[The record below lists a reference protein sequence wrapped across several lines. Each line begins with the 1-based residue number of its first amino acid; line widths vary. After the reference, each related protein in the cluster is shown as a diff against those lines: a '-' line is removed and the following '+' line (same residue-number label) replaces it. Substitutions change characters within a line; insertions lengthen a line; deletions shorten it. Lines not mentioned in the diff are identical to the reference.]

1 MAEIYR
7 KEVLKFLSCCLDVM
21 LNCGKNIIVIKQ
33 YNPTRGE
40 VFTSLKDYK
49 NHLDVDKYYPGC
61 FIEYQTGLSDES
73 YGILYDNISDW
84 SIEKYSI
91 DVIKEDTSIRIQLNS
106 ENFSREAIDRDIQM
120 LKREVKEE
128 GSLTFDEDIVKAK
141 RRASCLKIPEQEI
154 GGKMSNY
161 TMGIAKKIIGGFIR
175 PCLEN
180 MTDPDC
186 EPNVIILPQKR
197 NGLGYVFDDLDSAK
211 RRSIDDPG
219 ILTFGHDIDTDT
231 VYQTLF
237 DNIGQWVQDISEIKV
252 CYLKDGNLRI
262 RFAEDTLKPDRMQ
275 AIQKLKQTIIQNVN
289 IGTTVDAPLP
299 VVYDKYKEKKGENK
313 KMNDFSLTNLK
324 DALVNKITHL
334 DRKTVTILAII
345 ALVLLVVGKYQ
356 DIKDILIGIK
366 DKVKRS
372 KNFKAMVADGTA
384 ALDSLKKIVG
394 VKDNKKETVD
404 EA

>member
-1 MAEIYR
+1 MTEKYR
-7 KEVLKFLSCCLDVM
+7 KEILKFLSCCLDVM
-21 LNCGKNIIVIKQ
+21 LSCGKNIIVIKQ

-49 NHLDVDKYYPGC
+49 NRLDVDRYYPGC

-73 YGILYDNISDW
+73 YGILYDNISYW
-84 SIEKYSI
+84 STDKYSI
-91 DVIKEDTSIRIQLNS
+91 DVTKENASIRIQFNS
-106 ENFSREAIDRDIQM
+106 ENFSKEAIDGDIQK
-120 LKREVKEE
+120 LKQEVKEE

-141 RRASCLKIPEQEI
+141 RRASCLKVPEQEI
-154 GGKMSNY
+154 GGTMSNY
-161 TMGIAKKIIGGFIR
+161 TRGVAEIIIDKFVK

-180 MTDPDC
+180 MTDPYW
-186 EPNVIILPQKR
+186 EPDVIILPKER
-197 NGLGYVFDDLDSAK
+197 NGLGYVFNDLDSTK
-211 RRSIDDPG
+211 RYSIDNPD
-219 ILTFGHDIDTDT
+219 ILTFNHGIGTDT

-237 DNIGQWVQDISEIKV
+237 DNMGQWVQAIPEIKV

-262 RFAEDTLKPDRMQ
+262 RFAEDTSKPDRIH
-275 AIQKLKQTIIQNVN
+275 AIQKLKQTIMQNVN
-289 IGTTVDAPLP
+289 TGTVDAPLP
-299 VVYDKYKEKKGENK
+299 VVYDKYKEKKGEKK

-394 VKDNKKETVD
+394 VKDSKKETVD

>member
-1 MAEIYR
+1 MTEKYREEILR
-7 KEVLKFLSCCLDVM
+7 FLSCCLDVM
-21 LNCGKNIIVIKQ
+21 FNCDKNIIVIKR

-49 NHLDVDKYYPGC
+49 NHLDVDRYYPGC

-84 SIEKYSI
+84 AVEKYSI
-91 DVIKEDTSIRIQLNS
+91 DVVKEDTSIRIQFNS
-106 ENFSREAIDRDIQM
+106 ENFSKEAIHRDIVM

-141 RRASCLKIPEQEI
+141 RRASCLKVPEQEI
-154 GGKMSNY
+154 GGTMSNY
-161 TMGIAKKIIGGFIR
+161 TMGIAEIIIDKFVK

-180 MTDPDC
+180 MTDPYW
-186 EPNVIILPQKR
+186 EPDVIILPKKR
-197 NGLGYVFDDLDSAK
+197 NGLGYVFDNLDSA
-211 RRSIDDPG
+211 RMYNIDEPD
-219 ILTFGHDIDTDT
+219 ILTFSHGISTDT
-231 VYQTLF
+231 VYQALF
-237 DNIGQWVQDISEIKV
+237 DNMGQWVQDISEIKV

-262 RFAEDTLKPDRMQ
+262 RFAEDTLEPDRIQ
-275 AIQKLKQTIIQNVN
+275 AVQKLKQTIMQNVN
-289 IGTTVDAPLP
+289 TGTEDAQLP
-299 VVYDKYKEKKGENK
+299 VVYDKYKEKKGEKK

>member
-1 MAEIYR
+1 MTEKYREEILR
-7 KEVLKFLSCCLDVM
+7 FLHCCLNVM
-21 LNCGKNIIVIKQ
+21 SNCDKNVIVIKQ

-49 NHLDVDKYYPGC
+49 NHLDVDRYYPGC

-73 YGILYDNISDW
+73 YGILYDNISNW
-84 SIEKYSI
+84 SAEKYSI
-91 DVIKEDTSIRIQLNS
+91 DVIKEDTSIRIQFNS
-106 ENFSREAIDRDIQM
+106 ENYSKEAIDSDIKM
-120 LKREVKEE
+120 LKQEVIEE

-141 RRASCLKIPEQEI
+141 NPSRLKVPEQEI

-161 TMGIAKKIIGGFIR
+161 TMDIAGIIIDKFVKS
-175 PCLEN
+175 CLEN
-180 MTDPDC
+180 MTDPYW
-186 EPNVIILPQKR
+186 EPDVIILPKKR

-211 RRSIDDPG
+211 RYSIDDPD
-219 ILTFGHDIDTDT
+219 ILTFRHGIYTDT

-237 DNIGQWVQDISEIKV
+237 DNMGQWVQDISEIKV

-262 RFAEDTLKPDRMQ
+262 RFAEDTLESDRMQ
-275 AIQKLKQTIIQNVN
+275 AIQRLKQTIIQNVN
-289 IGTTVDAPLP
+289 TETVDAPLP
-299 VVYDKYKEKKGENK
+299 VVYDKYKEKKGEKK

>member
-1 MAEIYR
+1 MTEKYR
-7 KEVLKFLSCCLDVM
+7 KEILKFLSCCLDVM
-21 LNCGKNIIVIKQ
+21 LSCDKNVIVIRQ
-33 YNPTRGE
+33 YRPTRGD

-49 NHLDVDKYYPGC
+49 NHLDVGRCYPGC

-91 DVIKEDTSIRIQLNS
+91 DVIKEDTSIRIQFNS
-106 ENFSREAIDRDIQM
+106 ENFSKEAIDGDIQK
-120 LKREVKEE
+120 LKQEVKEE

-141 RRASCLKIPEQEI
+141 RRASCLKVPEQEI

-161 TMGIAKKIIGGFIR
+161 TRGIAEIIIDEFVK

-180 MTDPDC
+180 MTDPYWETD
-186 EPNVIILPQKR
+186 VIILPKKR

-211 RRSIDDPG
+211 KYSIDDPD
-219 ILTFGHDIDTDT
+219 ILTFNHGIGTDT

-237 DNIGQWVQDISEIKV
+237 DNMGHWVQAIPEIKV

-262 RFAEDTLKPDRMQ
+262 RFAEDTLESDRMQ
-275 AIQKLKQTIIQNVN
+275 AIQKLKQTIMQNVST
-289 IGTTVDAPLP
+289 GTEDAQHP
-299 VVYDKYKEKKGENK
+299 VVYDKYKEKKGEKK

-334 DRKTVTILAII
+334 DKKTVTILAII

>member
-1 MAEIYR
+1 MTEKYREEILR
-7 KEVLKFLSCCLDVM
+7 FLSCCLDVM
-21 LNCGKNIIVIKQ
+21 FNCDKNVIVIKR

-40 VFTSLKDYK
+40 VYTSLKDYK
-49 NHLDVDKYYPGC
+49 NHLDVDRYYPGC

-84 SIEKYSI
+84 SVEKYSI
-91 DVIKEDTSIRIQLNS
+91 DVIKEDTSIRIQFNS
-106 ENFSREAIDRDIQM
+106 ENFSKEAIHRDIVM

-141 RRASCLKIPEQEI
+141 NNPSRLKVPEQEI

-161 TMGIAKKIIGGFIR
+161 TMGIAEIIIDKFVK

-180 MTDPDC
+180 MTDPYW
-186 EPNVIILPQKR
+186 EPDVIILPKKR
-197 NGLGYVFDDLDSAK
+197 NGLGYVFDTLDSA
-211 RRSIDDPG
+211 RMYNIDDPDV
-219 ILTFGHDIDTDT
+219 LTFSHGIGTDT

-237 DNIGQWVQDISEIKV
+237 YNMGRWVQDISEIKV

-262 RFAEDTLKPDRMQ
+262 RFAEDTSEPDRIQ
-275 AIQKLKQTIIQNVN
+275 AVQKLKQTIIQNVN
-289 IGTTVDAPLP
+289 TETGDAQLP
-299 VVYDKYKEKKGENK
+299 VVYDKYKKKKGEKK